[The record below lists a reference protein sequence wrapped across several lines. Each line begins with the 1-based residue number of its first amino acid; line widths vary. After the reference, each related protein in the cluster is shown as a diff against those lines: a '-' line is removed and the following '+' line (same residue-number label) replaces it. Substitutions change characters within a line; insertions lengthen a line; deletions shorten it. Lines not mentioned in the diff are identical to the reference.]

1 MKTNKMTKFIL
12 GSIFLSTSIACLSC
26 FASNMHTTS
35 LNYKITTSTSNA
47 LTDNRAKFDEGFT
60 PVNILGNKDKAISAT
75 NDITSKVKPT
85 DTSKKTIVGLS
96 FALVNE
102 DDKSISLSDIGLTLD
117 HKKGIIKGTPTKI
130 AELKNIHFRATGEVD
145 STPVVTAY
153 SKAFNIEITEKK
165 EEKSLIWLWG
175 LLGGIGG
182 LAITSTMFGIM
193 YSKFRSKDIKSENKQ
208 EPAEGK
214 SEKTPTKPV
223 STSTK
228 SVSKTKSVK

>member
-35 LNYKITTSTSNA
+35 LNYKITASTSNT
-47 LTDNRAKFDEGFT
+47 LTDNGAKFDEGFT

-85 DTSKKTIVGLS
+85 DTSKTIANLS

-102 DDKSISLSDIGLTLD
+102 DDKPISLSNIGLKWEET
-117 HKKGIIKGTPTKI
+117 KGIIKGTPTKT
-130 AELKNIHFRATGEVD
+130 EEWKNIHFRATGTA
-145 STPVVTAY
+145 SRPVTAY

>member
-1 MKTNKMTKFIL
+1 MDGK
-12 GSIFLSTSIACLSC
+12 
-26 FASNMHTTS
+26 
-35 LNYKITTSTSNA
+35 
-47 LTDNRAKFDEGFT
+47 E
-60 PVNILGNKDKAISAT
+60 
-75 NDITSKVKPT
+75 
-85 DTSKKTIVGLS
+85 
-96 FALVNE
+96 
-102 DDKSISLSDIGLTLD
+102 
-117 HKKGIIKGTPTKI
+117 GIISVTPSTA
-130 AELKNIHFRATGEVD
+130 AELKNIHFKATGEVVGG
-145 STPVVTAY
+145 TLVTAY

>member
-35 LNYKITTSTSNA
+35 LNYKITASTSNA
-47 LTDNRAKFDEGFT
+47 LTDNGAKFDEGFT
-60 PVNILGNKDKAISAT
+60 PANILGNKDKAISAT

-85 DTSKKTIVGLS
+85 DTSKTIVGLS
-96 FALVNE
+96 FVLVNE
-102 DDKSISLSDIGLTLD
+102 DDEPIPLSNIGLKLEDT
-117 HKKGIIKGTPTKI
+117 KGIIKGTPTKT
-130 AELKNIHFRATGEVD
+130 AELKNIHFKATGTVD
-145 STPVVTAY
+145 VPVTAY

>member
-35 LNYKITTSTSNA
+35 LNYKITASTSNA
-47 LTDNRAKFDEGFT
+47 LTDNGAKFDEGFT
-60 PVNILGNKDKAISAT
+60 PANILGNKDKAISAT

-85 DTSKKTIVGLS
+85 DTSKTIVGLS

-102 DDKSISLSDIGLTLD
+102 DDKSTPLSKIGLKLEDT
-117 HKKGIIKGTPTKI
+117 KGIIKGTPTKT
-130 AELKNIHFRATGEVD
+130 AEWKNIHFKATGTVD
-145 STPVVTAY
+145 TLVTAY

-223 STSTK
+223 NTSTK

>member
-35 LNYKITTSTSNA
+35 LNYKITASTSNA
-47 LTDNRAKFDEGFT
+47 LTDNGAKFDEGFT
-60 PVNILGNKDKAISAT
+60 PANILGNKDKAISAT
-75 NDITSKVKPT
+75 NDIASKVKPT
-85 DTSKKTIVGLS
+85 DTSKTIANLS
-96 FALVNE
+96 FDLVNDE
-102 DDKSISLSDIGLTLD
+102 DKSISLPEGLILD
-117 HKKGIIKGTPTKI
+117 DKKGIIKGTPTKI
-130 AELKNIHFRATGEVD
+130 AELKNIHFRATGEVVD
-145 STPVVTAY
+145 STPVTAY

>member
-35 LNYKITTSTSNA
+35 LNYKITASTSNT
-47 LTDNRAKFDEGFT
+47 LTDNGAKFDEGFT

-85 DTSKKTIVGLS
+85 DTLKTIVGLS
-96 FALVNE
+96 FVLVYE
-102 DDKSISLSDIGLTLD
+102 DDKPVSLPEGLTLD
-117 HKKGIIKGTPTKI
+117 DQKGIIKGTPTKI
-130 AELKNIHFRATGEVD
+130 AELKNIHFKATGTVGK
-145 STPVVTAY
+145 PVTAY

>member
-35 LNYKITTSTSNA
+35 LNYKITASTSNA
-47 LTDNRAKFDEGFT
+47 LTDNGAKFDEGFS
-60 PVNILGNKDKAISAT
+60 PANILGNKDKAISAT

-85 DTSKKTIVGLS
+85 DTSKTIANLS
-96 FALVNE
+96 FELVNDE
-102 DDKSISLSDIGLTLD
+102 DVKISLPEGLTLD
-117 HKKGIIKGTPTKI
+117 DKKGIIQGTPTKT
-130 AELKNIHFRATGEVD
+130 AELKNIHFKATGEVVD
-145 STPVVTAY
+145 STPVTAY

>member
-35 LNYKITTSTSNA
+35 LNYKITASTSNA
-47 LTDNRAKFDEGFT
+47 LIDNGAKFDEGFT
-60 PVNILGNKDKAISAT
+60 PINILGNKDKAISAT

-85 DTSKKTIVGLS
+85 DTSKTIVGLS
-96 FALVNE
+96 FALVNDE
-102 DDKSISLSDIGLTLD
+102 DKSIPLPEGLTLD
-117 HKKGIIKGTPTKI
+117 DKKGIIKGTPTKT
-130 AELKNIHFRATGEVD
+130 AELKNIHFKATGTVD
-145 STPVVTAY
+145 GEVTAY

>member
-35 LNYKITTSTSNA
+35 LNYKITASTSNA
-47 LTDNRAKFDEGFT
+47 LTDNGAKFDEGFS
-60 PVNILGNKDKAISAT
+60 PANILGNKDKAISAT

-85 DTSKKTIVGLS
+85 DTSKTIVNLS
-96 FALVNE
+96 FALVDE
-102 DDKSISLSDIGLTLD
+102 DDKTISLSDIGLTLED
-117 HKKGIIKGTPTKI
+117 TKGIIKGTPTKTT
-130 AELKNIHFRATGEVD
+130 ELKNIHFRATGEVD
-145 STPVVTAY
+145 SAVTAY

-182 LAITSTMFGIM
+182 LAITTTMFGIM

-228 SVSKTKSVK
+228 SISKTKSVK

>member
-35 LNYKITTSTSNA
+35 LNYKITASTSNA
-47 LTDNRAKFDEGFT
+47 LTDNGAKFDEGFT
-60 PVNILGNKDKAISAT
+60 PANILGNKDKAISAT

-85 DTSKKTIVGLS
+85 DTSKTIVGLS
-96 FALVNE
+96 FALVYE
-102 DDKSISLSDIGLTLD
+102 DDAPVPFSDIGLKLENT
-117 HKKGIIKGTPTKI
+117 KGIIKGTPTKT
-130 AELKNIHFRATGEVD
+130 AELKNIHFKAEGDTVD
-145 STPVVTAY
+145 SAHVTAY

>member
-35 LNYKITTSTSNA
+35 LNYKITASTSNA
-47 LTDNRAKFDEGFT
+47 LTDNGAKFDEGFT

-75 NDITSKVKPT
+75 NDITTKVKPA
-85 DTSKKTIVGLS
+85 DTSNTIANLS
-96 FALVNE
+96 FALVDEN
-102 DDKSISLSDIGLTLD
+102 DQPVHLSDIGLKLEET
-117 HKKGIIKGTPTKI
+117 KGIIKGTPTKT
-130 AELKNIHFRATGEVD
+130 AEWKNIHFRATGTVD
-145 STPVVTAY
+145 RPVTAY

>member
-35 LNYKITTSTSNA
+35 LNYKITASTSNA
-47 LTDNRAKFDEGFT
+47 LTDNGAKFDEDFT
-60 PVNILGNKDKAISAT
+60 PANILGNKDKAISAT
-75 NDITSKVKPT
+75 NDITIKVKPT
-85 DTSKKTIVGLS
+85 DTSKTIANLI
-96 FALVNE
+96 FELVNE
-102 DDKSISLSDIGLTLD
+102 DDKPITPSLSEIGLKLENT
-117 HKKGIIKGTPTKI
+117 KGIIKGTPTKT
-130 AELKNIHFRATGEVD
+130 AEFKNIHFKAAGTVD
-145 STPVVTAY
+145 APVTAY

>member
-35 LNYKITTSTSNA
+35 LNYKITASTSNT
-47 LTDNRAKFDEGFT
+47 LTDNGAKFDEGFT

-75 NDITSKVKPT
+75 NDIISKVKPT
-85 DTSKKTIVGLS
+85 DTSKTIVGLS
-96 FALVNE
+96 FELVNE
-102 DDKSISLSDIGLTLD
+102 DDISISLSEGLTLD
-117 HKKGIIKGTPTKI
+117 DTKGIIKGTPTKT
-130 AELKNIHFRATGEVD
+130 AELKNIHFKATGTVD
-145 STPVVTAY
+145 SVVTAY

>member
-35 LNYKITTSTSNA
+35 LNYKITASTSNA
-47 LTDNRAKFDEGFT
+47 LTDNGAKFDEGFT
-60 PVNILGNKDKAISAT
+60 PANILGNKDKAISAT

-85 DTSKKTIVGLS
+85 DTSRTIANLS
-96 FALVNE
+96 FELVNE
-102 DDKSISLSDIGLTLD
+102 DDTPTSLSEGLTLD
-117 HKKGIIKGTPTKI
+117 DKKGIIKGTPTKT
-130 AELKNIHFRATGEVD
+130 AEWKNIHFKATGTVD
-145 STPVVTAY
+145 TLVTAY

-223 STSTK
+223 NTSTK

>member
-35 LNYKITTSTSNA
+35 LNYKITASTSNA
-47 LTDNRAKFDEGFT
+47 LTDNGAKFDEGFS
-60 PVNILGNKDKAISAT
+60 PANILGNKDKAISAT

-85 DTSKKTIVGLS
+85 DTSKTIVNLR
-96 FALVNE
+96 FALVDE
-102 DDKSISLSDIGLTLD
+102 DDKSISLSDIGLTLED
-117 HKKGIIKGTPTKI
+117 TKGIIKGTPTKTT
-130 AELKNIHFRATGEVD
+130 ELKNIHFKATGEVD
-145 STPVVTAY
+145 TPVWAY